1 MNENPFLCEGIGLRM
16 NQNCMN
22 GTSSM
27 ATSKEMPKISV
38 MDQWKLSRKSCIMP
52 GITIRKGKNV
62 ILMASVAENMDLK
75 KCVAL
80 KIDTCQRDIP
90 SPIFSR

>member
-1 MNENPFLCEGIGLRM
+1 
-16 NQNCMN
+16 
-22 GTSSM
+22 M
-27 ATSKEMPKISV
+27 ATSKEMPRISV
-38 MDQWKLSRKSCIMP
+38 MDQGKLNRKSCIMP

-80 KIDTCQRDIP
+80 KIDACQRDIP

>member
-1 MNENPFLCEGIGLRM
+1 MCEGTGFRM

-22 GTSSM
+22 GTNNM
-27 ATSKEMPKISV
+27 ATTKEMPRISE
-38 MDQWKLSRKSCIMP
+38 MDQGKLSRKSCIMP

-62 ILMASVAENMDLK
+62 ILMASVAEKMDLK

-80 KIDTCQRDIP
+80 
-90 SPIFSR
+90 